1 MTSLNTALKTI
12 RRSPY
17 QALVAI
23 AMVALTFFVGYSISF
38 VLLAASTFLKHIE
51 SQPQIIAFFELGTS
65 EEDIRAVQQNYVSNP
80 QVKEVSVITQE
91 EALALYRQEYNTDPL
106 LLELVTSEILPAS
119 IEIKTYELAYLET
132 VKSELEQV
140 DSIEEVNYQADV
152 IATLRTWMT
161 AVRTSGIIA
170 VTTLAIVSF
179 LSVMVI
185 IALKAAHQKSTISI
199 MRLLGASKGFV
210 KLPFVLEGSIYGL
223 LGSGIAWLLS
233 LITLL
238 ITLPRIEDLL
248 ASVLPT
254 QVPVEV
260 LVWQLL
266 IGLAISLILGGLAG
280 FLAVSRFIRV

>member
-119 IEIKTYELAYLET
+119 IEIKTYELAYLEI

-260 LVWQLL
+260 LIWQLF
-266 IGLAISLILGGLAG
+266 IGLAISLVLGGLAG

>member
-140 DSIEEVNYQADV
+140 GSIEEVNYQADV

-260 LVWQLL
+260 LIWQLF
-266 IGLAISLILGGLAG
+266 IGLAISLVLGGLAG

>member
-23 AMVALTFFVGYSISF
+23 AMVALIFFVGYSISF

-65 EEDIRAVQQNYVSNP
+65 EEDIRAVQQNYVNNP

-140 DSIEEVNYQADV
+140 ESIEEVNYQADV

-185 IALKAAHQKSTISI
+185 IALKAAHQKSTISV

-260 LVWQLL
+260 LIWQLL
-266 IGLAISLILGGLAG
+266 IGLAISLVLGGLAG